1 MAYGRVFL
9 YVQHLLGVGHLQ
21 RALRIAAE
29 LAHHGVPVTLVSGG
43 MPIEPSIPEGIDWV
57 QLPPLRAADARFSDL
72 VDVNGH
78 AVDEAWRTTRLR
90 RLLRA
95 FEDAEPQLLI
105 TETFPFGRRQMR
117 FELLPL
123 LRAAHRQ
130 SPRPM
135 VVSSVRDVL
144 QSGRK
149 PGRVDEAAAWAE
161 RFYDRILV
169 HGDPRAIRFEETF
182 APADRLARRIHYTGY
197 VGAGVPPFSPVGN
210 GEVIV
215 SAGGGAVGARLL
227 ETALAARPLSRA
239 RSMPWRLLAGHSS
252 NPDALRSL
260 RRNAGVGVTV
270 ESSRADFPALLA
282 NARLSIS
289 QGGYNTLMDILQA
302 RARAVVV
309 PFAGDGETEQTFRAA
324 RFAEMGFFSVLQE
337 AALNAV
343 ALAHAVDAA
352 LMRPRP
358 DTTRINLQG
367 AADSAA
373 LLAGWVRGADA
384 HV

>member
-9 YVQHLLGVGHLQ
+9 YVQHLLGIGHLQ

-29 LAHHGVPVTLVSGG
+29 LPHHDVPVTLVSGG
-43 MPIEPSIPEGIDWV
+43 MPIEVSLPEGVDWV
-57 QLPPLRAADARFSDL
+57 QLPPLRAADARFSEL
-72 VDVNGH
+72 VDIQGRV
-78 AVDEAWRTTRLR
+78 VDEAWRRARLA
-90 RLLRA
+90 RLMAA

-123 LRAAHRQ
+123 LRVAHRQ
-130 SPRPM
+130 TPRPT
-135 VVSSVRDVL
+135 VVASVRDVL

-149 PGRVDEAAAWAE
+149 PGRVDEAATWAE
-161 RFYDRILV
+161 RYYDQILV
-169 HGDPRAIRFEETF
+169 HGDPRVIRLEETF
-182 APADRLARRIHYTGY
+182 DPAPRLASRIHYTGY
-197 VGAGVPPFSPVGN
+197 VGAPRPAISPLGA

-239 RSMPWRLLAGHSS
+239 RSMPWRLLVGHSS

-260 RRNAGVGVTV
+260 CGNAEAGVRV
-270 ESSRADFPALLA
+270 ESARADFPALLA
-282 NARLSIS
+282 NAALSIS

-309 PFAGDGETEQTFRAA
+309 PFAGDGETEQTFRAS
-324 RFAEMGFFSVLQE
+324 RFAEMGFFSMVQE
-337 AALNAV
+337 SELNPG
-343 ALAHAVDAA
+343 ALAQAVDAA

-358 DTTRINLQG
+358 DITRINLQG

-384 HV
+384 RA

>member
-1 MAYGRVFL
+1 MAYGRVFF
-9 YVQHLLGVGHLQ
+9 YVQHLLGIGHLH

-29 LAHHGVPVTLVSGG
+29 LPHHGVAVTLVSGG
-43 MPIEPSIPEGIDWV
+43 MPIEVSIPEGVDWV
-57 QLPPLRAADARFSDL
+57 QLPPMRAADARFSDL
-72 VDVNGH
+72 VDVGGRV
-78 AVDEAWRTTRLR
+78 VDEAWRRVRLG
-90 RLLRA
+90 RLMAA
-95 FEDAEPQLLI
+95 FEEAKPQLLI
-105 TETFPFGRRQMR
+105 TESFPFGRRQMR

-130 SPRPM
+130 TSRPM
-135 VVSSVRDVL
+135 VAASVRDVL

-149 PGRVDEAAAWAE
+149 PGRVAEAAAWAE
-161 RFYDRILV
+161 RYYDRVLV
-169 HGDPRAIRFEETF
+169 HGDPDVIRFEETF
-182 APADRLARRIHYTGY
+182 APAPKLASRIHYTGY
-197 VGAGVPPFSPVGN
+197 VGPPMAELSPFGA

-215 SAGGGAVGARLL
+215 SVGGGAVGDRLL

-239 RSMPWRLLAGHSS
+239 RSMPWRLLVGHSL

-260 RRNAGVGVTV
+260 RRDLGVGVRV

-309 PFAGDGETEQTFRAA
+309 PFAGDGETEQTFRAS
-324 RFAEMGFFSVLQE
+324 RFAEMGLFSMLRE
-337 AALNAV
+337 SELNPG
-343 ALAHAVDAA
+343 ALAHAVDTA

-358 DTTRINLQG
+358 DTARINMQG

-373 LLAGWVRGADA
+373 LLAAWVRGADA